1 MVHIKLEIEINAPV
15 TQVWDDISDIQ
26 THVNWM
32 SDASEI
38 SFTSEQTEG
47 VGTIFNCETTVGP
60 LKTTDKM
67 QITEWIP
74 NELMAISHN
83 GLVAGKGKF
92 KLEETPDLKTLFK
105 WEENHDFPFYL
116 GGKIT
121 GYFAKPVLKRIW
133 QKNLYKLKQL
143 VENP

>member
-60 LKTTDKM
+60 LRTTDKM

-105 WEENHDFPFYL
+105 WEENNHRL
-116 GGKIT
+116 LCET
-121 GYFAKPVLKRIW
+121 RLK
-133 QKNLYKLKQL
+133 KNLAKKSIQIKTTG
-143 VENP
+143 